1 MDFDVLGIKITQFE
15 WGNDLVIKGERS
27 YDFPVITFFNASFI
41 GEIMNAK
48 ENEILCVEFLGKSFY
63 KIRYR
68 DVKCDTILTA
78 ERYER
83 EINN

>member
-41 GEIMNAK
+41 SGIKNA
-48 ENEILCVEFLGKSFY
+48 
-63 KIRYR
+63 
-68 DVKCDTILTA
+68 
-78 ERYER
+78 
-83 EINN
+83 

>member
-41 GEIMNAK
+41 GGSMNAK
-48 ENEILCVEFLGKSFY
+48 GNEILCVEFWERVF
-63 KIRYR
+63 IRF
-68 DVKCDTILTA
+68 DIVM
-78 ERYER
+78 
-83 EINN
+83 

>member
-41 GEIMNAK
+41 SGIKNAK
-48 ENEILCVEFLGKSFY
+48 GNEILCVEFLGKGIY

>member
-1 MDFDVLGIKITQFE
+1 MNFDVLGIKITQFE

-27 YDFPVITFFNASFI
+27 YEFTVITFFNPSFI
-41 GEIMNAK
+41 GGIMNAK
-48 ENEILCVEFLGKSFY
+48 GNEILCVEFLGKGFY
-63 KIRYR
+63 KIRYS

>member
-1 MDFDVLGIKITQFE
+1 
-15 WGNDLVIKGERS
+15 
-27 YDFPVITFFNASFI
+27 
-41 GEIMNAK
+41 MNAK
-48 ENEILCVEFLGKSFY
+48 GNEILCVEFLGKSFY

-68 DVKCDTILTA
+68 DVECDTILTA

>member
-1 MDFDVLGIKITQFE
+1 MDFEVLGIKITQFE
-15 WGNDLVIKGERS
+15 WGNDLVIKGKIS

-41 GEIMNAK
+41 CGIMNAK
-48 ENEILCVEFLGKSFY
+48 GNEILCVEFWGKSFY

-68 DVKCDTILTA
+68 DVECDTILTA